1 MAWRFSETGTVW
13 RLLTGRYELSE
24 MTTGGEVLRTITRDH
39 ESIPVTDEEREE
51 AIENLEWFTS
61 QGGQIDRSK
70 FPNTKVDSRADRA
83 ERRALRRHE

>member
-1 MAWRFSETGTVW
+1 
-13 RLLTGRYELSE
+13 
-24 MTTGGEVLRTITRDH
+24 MTTSGEALRTVTKDP
-39 ESIPVTDEEREE
+39 EPIPVTDEEREE

>member
-13 RLLTGRYELSE
+13 RLLTGLYELSE

-83 ERRALRRHE
+83 EQHALRRHE